1 MKRQLYFIFSTIL
14 LSGGSF
20 FVNYYLSQE
29 LTLARYGEFS
39 LIYSL
44 IAIVVPFM
52 MYGQATAMTTIYFSD
67 EKIGSRNIGKEMLTS
82 YKIMSL
88 AFLASSLIILIVWK
102 EFYANDYNIIFI
114 SLIIVASLFSS
125 LGSYYQNII
134 VIFDKY
140 KIYLLVSVICF
151 IVVVFNILLKSTIQ
165 GYLTGLIYSS
175 LVLILFGIFLHVRNY
190 HKKLSSKI
198 FTKKELHVLG
208 WVAIPGML
216 ITTLNGYIDRYT
228 LAYYLDMESVA
239 YYSLAATLAIGI
251 GFVFISSILKGSMV
265 SMLDSIQNKDR
276 IRHLSIH
283 SNINIALSIIACV
296 SVFIYFIIG
305 EWLVITIFGVKF
317 QDSID
322 FIMPLFLTMIL
333 TGVVQSYSQPL
344 LQKKKL
350 YILVNI
356 SIVVVLIN
364 IILNVLLINVI
375 YIKGAIVAMFVAAF
389 SDLILT
395 YYYSK
400 KEFKYLRF
408 PYKVIGLIIVLEF
421 WSLI

>member
-1 MKRQLYFIFSTIL
+1 
-14 LSGGSF
+14 
-20 FVNYYLSQE
+20 
-29 LTLARYGEFS
+29 
-39 LIYSL
+39 
-44 IAIVVPFM
+44 M

-67 EKIGSRNIGKEMLTS
+67 EKFGCRNIGKEMVAS

-88 AFLASSLIILIVWK
+88 AFLVSSLIILAIWK
-102 EFYANDYNIIFI
+102 GYYENNYNIIFI
-114 SLIIVASLFSS
+114 SMIIVASLFST

-140 KIYLLVSVICF
+140 KIYLLASIVYF
-151 IVVVFNILLKSTIQ
+151 IIVAFNILLEPTIQ

-175 LVLILFGIFLHVRNY
+175 LVLIFFGLFLHIRNY
-190 HKKLSSKI
+190 SKKLNSKI
-198 FTKKELHVLG
+198 FSKKELHVLG

-216 ITTLNGYIDRYT
+216 VTTLNGYIDRYT
-228 LAYYLDMESVA
+228 LAYYLDIESVA

-265 SMLDSIQNKDR
+265 SMLDSIQKKDR

-283 SNINIALSIIACV
+283 SNINIILSIIACV
-296 SVFIYFIIG
+296 SFFTYFIIG

-317 QDSID
+317 KDSIE
-322 FIMPLFLTMIL
+322 FIMPLFLAMIL

-356 SIVVVLIN
+356 SIAVVLIN
-364 IILNVLLINVI
+364 IILNILLINVI

-400 KEFKYLRF
+400 KESKYLRF
-408 PYKVIGLIIVLEF
+408 PYEVTSLIIVLEF